1 MRGVYPWRGAPQT
14 ERRQRRSRVRR
25 QAPAQATAR
34 ASPRDAPLF
43 RVPRFQEKSFVY
55 CSWLCLSIIPPFG
68 NISRGVLCLQKT
80 RGPTRRET
88 PRPRH
93 EKTPKLQVRRET
105 KEKNCSC
112 RRKRE
117 TIFFSV
123 FCNRGLQERET
134 ILRKRLP
141 REA

>member
-88 PRPRH
+88 PRLRH
-93 EKTPKLQVRRET
+93 EKTPKLQVRREK
-105 KEKNCSC
+105 KEKKKNPQPAKKEKPFSFP
-112 RRKRE
+112 
-117 TIFFSV
+117 FFVTEDCKKEKQSPE
-123 FCNRGLQERET
+123 ND
-134 ILRKRLP
+134 
-141 REA
+141 